1 MSRRLR
7 ILTLVLAAAAAP
19 LFAADTFTIDKTHS
33 DVSFTVRHFVS
44 KVHGRFGNFE
54 GAIQIDAAKPDASS
68 VAFTIKA
75 ASIST
80 NDDKRD
86 THLRSPDFFD
96 AEKFPDITF
105 KSTKVA
111 AAGKDKYDVTGTL
124 TMHGVS
130 KEITIPVAFLGYAK
144 DPWGNERAGFDL
156 STKLNRKDYGIN
168 WNKVLDAGGTMLG
181 DDVDVSVSLET
192 VKKKADAPPAK

>member
-1 MSRRLR
+1 M
-7 ILTLVLAAAAAP
+7 
-19 LFAADTFTIDKTHS
+19 
-33 DVSFTVRHFVS
+33 
-44 KVHGRFGNFE
+44 HGRFGNFE
-54 GAIQIDAAKPDASS
+54 GTLQIDPAKPEASS
-68 VAFTIKA
+68 VTFTIKA

-111 AAGKDKYDVTGTL
+111 PAGKDKYDVTGTL

-130 KEITIPVAFLGYAK
+130 KEITLPVAFLGYAK

-192 VKKKADAPPAK
+192 VKKKPDAPAGK